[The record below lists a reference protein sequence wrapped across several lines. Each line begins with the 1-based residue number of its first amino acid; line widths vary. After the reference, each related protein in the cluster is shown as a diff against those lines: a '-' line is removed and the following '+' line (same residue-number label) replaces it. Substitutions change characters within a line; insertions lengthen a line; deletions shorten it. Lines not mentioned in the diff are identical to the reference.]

1 MFARSSRGLRTAVQS
16 TCNTSRNASTAAPAP
31 ARRTYAP
38 RSATPRTAP
47 ATTSSSSYTPSRG
60 AARPAGSAS
69 TVRKTAGIASVPAK
83 KEVEEDEDEPLRPT
97 PILDAIPEDYSAPP
111 SLPPSTS
118 SFARKTTTAI
128 PDNIFPSSTPSS
140 DPFSSSSPLAGTLS
154 PSFAQQPT
162 LAPQQTEIDWSTSYH
177 GLSAAPF
184 TKEQGEILMRPLEAA
199 EIEIKPDGLLYL
211 PEILYRRILNKAFGP
226 GGWGMVPR
234 GEMTVL
240 KNMVTREWG
249 LVAGGRLVSVA
260 RGEQTFFDP
269 SGMPTASEG
278 CKSNA
283 LMRCCK
289 DLGIASELWDPSF
302 IRAFKAQHCVE
313 AWTEHVV
320 SKKKQKRWRRKH
332 NKFEY
337 PYLDSSK

>member
-1 MFARSSRGLRTAVQS
+1 MVTRSTRLIRLGTQA
-16 TCNTSRNASTAAPAP
+16 ASTQSRAASTTS
-31 ARRTYAP
+31 TYKP
-38 RSATPRTAP
+38 RYTPRYPPRTAP
-47 ATTSSSSYTPSRG
+47 ARTATSPSTPPTLTADAQKTVTTPAPTATPVVA
-60 AARPAGSAS
+60 AARD
-69 TVRKTAGIASVPAK
+69 V
-83 KEVEEDEDEPLRPT
+83 PT
-97 PILDAIPEDYSAPP
+97 PQPVLNAIPEEFDSPPTVDSAPSP
-111 SLPPSTS
+111 SLPSA
-118 SFARKTTTAI
+118 FARK
-128 PDNIFPSSTPSS
+128 PVVSTPEASPAFPPTS
-140 DPFSSSSPLAGTLS
+140 LASTSSPLASAFS
-154 PSFAQQPT
+154 PSPAAAQP
-162 LAPQQTEIDWSTSYH
+162 EIDWSTSYH
-177 GLSAAPF
+177 GLSASPF
-184 TKEQGEILMRPLEAA
+184 TKEQADVLMRPLEQV

-234 GEMTVL
+234 GEMTVM

-269 SGMPTASEG
+269 SGMPTATEG

-289 DLGIASELWDPSF
+289 DLGIASELWDPVF
-302 IRAFKAQHCVE
+302 IRAFKVQHCVE

-320 SKKKQKRWRRKH
+320 SKKKQKRWRKKG

-337 PYLDSSK
+337 PYLEAKGF

>member
-1 MFARSSRGLRTAVQS
+1 MLSRT
-16 TCNTSRNASTAAPAP
+16 
-31 ARRTYAP
+31 P
-38 RSATPRTAP
+38 RSLLALPKRVRSVTTAPPAKRTFNYTPRPRTAP
-47 ATTSSSSYTPSRG
+47 AQASAATTPATSPASSPAASTQAIGSSTVAPS
-60 AARPAGSAS
+60 PASVADESAS
-69 TVRKTAGIASVPAK
+69 LEATVDATESLASALVAPLGSGSPA
-83 KEVEEDEDEPLRPT
+83 E
-97 PILDAIPEDYSAPP
+97 
-111 SLPPSTS
+111 
-118 SFARKTTTAI
+118 
-128 PDNIFPSSTPSS
+128 N
-140 DPFSSSSPLAGTLS
+140 
-154 PSFAQQPT
+154 
-162 LAPQQTEIDWSTSYH
+162 EIDWTTSWN

-184 TKEQGEILMRPLEAA
+184 TPRQAEILMRPLEAH

-211 PEILYRRILNKAFGP
+211 PEILYRRILNQAFGP

-240 KNMVTREWG
+240 NKMVTREWG
-249 LVAGGRLVSVA
+249 LLAGGRLVSVA

-302 IRAFKAQHCVE
+302 IRAFKAAHCVE
-313 AWTEHVV
+313 GWTEHVAT
-320 SKKKQKRWRRKH
+320 KKRQKRWRKKD

-337 PYLDSSK
+337 PYVEAKF

>member
-1 MFARSSRGLRTAVQS
+1 MLGRTSKQLSSTLNRQIRLASSSGSPPLRKAYTPRRTSSPTATSPAPTPRDVKPTPVAPAQS
-16 TCNTSRNASTAAPAP
+16 IGSSTATPSSTSSLDSAPTSSTSP
-31 ARRTYAP
+31 SSTIDSP
-38 RSATPRTAP
+38 
-47 ATTSSSSYTPSRG
+47 TSSSNT
-60 AARPAGSAS
+60 
-69 TVRKTAGIASVPAK
+69 TDSVPSNSTF
-83 KEVEEDEDEPLRPT
+83 ESYPSPSPL
-97 PILDAIPEDYSAPP
+97 P
-111 SLPPSTS
+111 SPS
-118 SFARKTTTAI
+118 
-128 PDNIFPSSTPSS
+128 PSS
-140 DPFSSSSPLAGTLS
+140 
-154 PSFAQQPT
+154 
-162 LAPQQTEIDWSTSYH
+162 IDWSTSFH
-177 GLSAAPF
+177 GLSSTPF
-184 TKEQGEILMRPLEAA
+184 TSNQASTLMRPLEAH

-240 KNMVTREWG
+240 KGMVTREWG

-269 SGMPTASEG
+269 SGMPTATEG

-302 IRAFKAQHCVE
+302 IRAFKAKHCTE
-313 AWTEHVV
+313 AWTEHV
-320 SKKKQKRWRRKH
+320 STKRKQKRWRKNG

-337 PYLDSSK
+337 PYVESRG

>member
-1 MFARSSRGLRTAVQS
+1 MLSRSARAVARITPTGTRAASTPSATPYKRSYAPRTASARSPATSSPRSAAGATKTA
-16 TCNTSRNASTAAPAP
+16 TAAPVKPVPAPAP
-31 ARRTYAP
+31 APPTPSPVLDELPPAEFDP
-38 RSATPRTAP
+38 PPVSPPAASTASAGSSFVRSTPASLFEPTPSAP
-47 ATTSSSSYTPSRG
+47 AASPSSSS
-60 AARPAGSAS
+60 
-69 TVRKTAGIASVPAK
+69 
-83 KEVEEDEDEPLRPT
+83 
-97 PILDAIPEDYSAPP
+97 SAPP
-111 SLPPSTS
+111 QPAVFAPSPLPP
-118 SFARKTTTAI
+118 
-128 PDNIFPSSTPSS
+128 N
-140 DPFSSSSPLAGTLS
+140 
-154 PSFAQQPT
+154 QQ
-162 LAPQQTEIDWSTSYH
+162 QQEIDWSTSYH
-177 GLSAAPF
+177 GLSASPF
-184 TKEQGEILMRPLEAA
+184 TREQAEILMRPLEHQ

-269 SGMPTASEG
+269 SGMPTATEG

-289 DLGIASELWDPSF
+289 DLGIASELWDPVF
-302 IRAFKAQHCVE
+302 IRAYKTAHCVE

-320 SKKKQKRWRRKH
+320 SKKKQKRWRKKH
-332 NKFEY
+332 NKFDY
-337 PYLDSSK
+337 PYSEARV